1 MMPDF
6 IGFSGQS
13 SNMIIYACIAV
24 AVMLAVEGL
33 GLLLARTHSYRRHI
47 NRRLQLL
54 EAADDRRTALIEL
67 RRDRGL
73 SDEGHHTVPFIW
85 ISRLVLQSGVG
96 WRSGRMVAIVSG
108 AFSIAALG
116 AYVVAQS
123 MVLALLLGILAGT
136 VVPILSLL
144 VLRSRR
150 RAKFAAQ
157 LPVALDVI
165 VRSLRAGHP
174 IPVAISLVARE
185 MPDPIGTEFG
195 MASDEMVYGMDLE
208 EALKNLHARVGLQD
222 LSFVEVAVSIQS
234 KTGGNLGEVL
244 SNLSRVIRDRFK
256 LHRRVKAMSAEGR
269 LSAIALSAIP
279 ILVFLMV
286 NFMAP
291 NFYGDVKGDPLVVP
305 VVVATFFVWAAG
317 VFTIYRLVNF
327 KY

>member
-1 MMPDF
+1 MANF
-6 IGFSGQS
+6 ISILGQS
-13 SNMIIYACIAV
+13 SNLIIYVCIAL
-24 AVMLAVEGL
+24 AVMLAVEGR
-33 GLLLARTHSYRRHI
+33 GLSLARKRSSRRHI
-47 NRRLQLL
+47 NKRLKLL
-54 EAADDRRTALIEL
+54 EGTDDRRTALIEL

-73 SDEGHHTVPFIW
+73 SGEGHYTVPFIS

-96 WRSGRMVAIVSG
+96 WRSGSMVAMVSV
-108 AFSIAALG
+108 AFSVAALG
-116 AYVVAQS
+116 TYVIAQS
-123 MVLALLLGILAGT
+123 MLLALLIGILASI
-136 VVPILSLL
+136 VVPVLTLL

-150 RAKFAAQ
+150 QAKFAAQ
-157 LPVALDVI
+157 LPDALDII

-195 MASDEMVYGMDLE
+195 MASDEMVYGLDLE
-208 EALKNLHARVGLQD
+208 ETLQNLRARVGLQD
-222 LSFVEVAVSIQS
+222 LSFIEVAVSIQS
-234 KTGGNLGEVL
+234 KTGGNLSEVL

-256 LHRRVKAMSAEGR
+256 LRRRVKAMSTEGR

-291 NFYGDVKGDPLVVP
+291 NFYGDVKSDPLVVP
-305 VVVATFFVWAAG
+305 VVVVTLFVWATG

>member
-1 MMPDF
+1 MANF
-6 IGFSGQS
+6 IGFLGQS
-13 SNMIIYACIAV
+13 SNLIIYVCIAL

-33 GLLLARTHSYRRHI
+33 GLSLARKHSYRRHI
-47 NRRLQLL
+47 NKRLQLL

-73 SDEGHHTVPFIW
+73 SGEGHYTVPFIA
-85 ISRLVLQSGVG
+85 ISRLVLQSGIG

-108 AFSIAALG
+108 AFSVAALG
-116 AYVVAQS
+116 AYAITQF
-123 MVLALLLGILAGT
+123 MLLALLIGILAGI
-136 VVPILSLL
+136 VVPILFLL

-150 RAKFAAQ
+150 QAKFAAQ
-157 LPVALDVI
+157 LPEALDII

-208 EALKNLHARVGLQD
+208 ETLQNLRARVGLQE

-234 KTGGNLGEVL
+234 KTGGNLSEVL
-244 SNLSRVIRDRFK
+244 SNLSRVMRDRFK
-256 LHRRVKAMSAEGR
+256 LRRRVKAMSAEGR

-286 NFMAP
+286 NLMAP
-291 NFYGDVKGDPLVVP
+291 NFYGDVKSDPLVVP
-305 VVVATFFVWAAG
+305 VGIATLFVWAAG

>member
-1 MMPDF
+1 MPNF
-6 IGFSGQS
+6 IGLFGQS
-13 SNMIIYACIAV
+13 SNLIIYVCIAV

-33 GLLLARTHSYRRHI
+33 GLFLARKHSYRSRI

-54 EAADDRRTALIEL
+54 DAADDRRAALIEL

-73 SDEGHHTVPFIW
+73 SDEGHYTVPFIS
-85 ISRLVLQSGVG
+85 INRLVLQSGIG
-96 WRSGRMVAIVSG
+96 WRSGGMVAIVSL
-108 AFSIAALG
+108 AFSVAAFAG
-116 AYVVAQS
+116 YAIAQS
-123 MVLALLLGILAGT
+123 MLVALLIGILAGI
-136 VVPILSLL
+136 VVPILFLL
-144 VLRSRR
+144 ALRSRR

-157 LPVALDVI
+157 LPEALDII

-208 EALKNLHARVGLQD
+208 ATLQNLRARVGLQD

-234 KTGGNLGEVL
+234 KTGGNLSEVL
-244 SNLSRVIRDRFK
+244 SNLSKVIRDRFK
-256 LHRRVKAMSAEGR
+256 LRRRVKAMSAEGR

-291 NFYGDVKGDPLVVP
+291 NFYGDVKGDPLIVP
-305 VVVATFFVWAAG
+305 VFVATLFVWAAG
-317 VFTIYRLVNF
+317 VFIIYRLVNF

>member
-1 MMPDF
+1 
-6 IGFSGQS
+6 
-13 SNMIIYACIAV
+13 
-24 AVMLAVEGL
+24 
-33 GLLLARTHSYRRHI
+33 
-47 NRRLQLL
+47 LQLL
-54 EAADDRRTALIEL
+54 EGADDRRTALIEL

-73 SDEGHHTVPFIW
+73 SGEGHYTMPFIS

-96 WRSGRMVAIVSG
+96 WRSGHMVAIVAV
-108 AFSIAALG
+108 AFSVAALG
-116 AYVVAQS
+116 TYVIAQA
-123 MVLALLLGILAGT
+123 MLLALLMGILAGI

-150 RAKFAAQ
+150 QAKFAAQ
-157 LPVALDVI
+157 LPDALDII

-195 MASDEMVYGMDLE
+195 MASDEMVYGLDLE
-208 EALKNLHARVGLQD
+208 ETLQNLRARVGLQD
-222 LSFVEVAVSIQS
+222 LAFIEVAVSIQS
-234 KTGGNLGEVL
+234 KTGGNLSEVL

-256 LHRRVKAMSAEGR
+256 LRRRVKAMSTEGR

-291 NFYGDVKGDPLVVP
+291 NFYGDVRSDPLIVP
-305 VVVATFFVWAAG
+305 VVIATLFVWAAG
-317 VFTIYRLVNF
+317 VFIIYRLVNF

>member
-1 MMPDF
+1 MPNF
-6 IGFSGQS
+6 ISILGQS
-13 SNMIIYACIAV
+13 SNLIIYICIAL

-33 GLLLARTHSYRRHI
+33 GLSLARKHSYRRHI
-47 NRRLQLL
+47 NKRLQLL
-54 EAADDRRTALIEL
+54 EGADDRRTALIEL

-73 SDEGHHTVPFIW
+73 SGEGHYMVPFIS
-85 ISRLVLQSGVG
+85 ISRLVLQSGIG
-96 WRSGRMVAIVSG
+96 WRSGRMIFIVAV
-108 AFSIAALG
+108 AFSVAALG
-116 AYVVAQS
+116 AYVIIQS
-123 MVLALLLGILAGT
+123 MLLALPIGILASI
-136 VVPILSLL
+136 VVPILFLL
-144 VLRSRR
+144 VMRSRR
-150 RAKFAAQ
+150 QAKFAAQ
-157 LPVALDVI
+157 LPDALDII

-317 VFTIYRLVNF
+317 VFTIHRLVNF